1 MAAACPNPLEP
12 AEDDALASG
21 DHAGSGAGAVDL
33 LGAVGL
39 LREAASELD
48 AVLERRADELA
59 ERLSEG
65 DFRVAVCG
73 GFSNGKSSL
82 INALIGEDL
91 LPVGVLPVTSI
102 ATEVRHG
109 ATAALIELD
118 DGTRRSVAVTE
129 LAAWVSEANN
139 PDNAKGVARVL
150 VETPA
155 PLLEPGVT
163 LVDTPGLESI
173 FEHNDTT
180 AMATIRDAEGALVV
194 LSADAPLTA
203 AERRL
208 LDVVAER
215 ASATFFSL
223 NRADHLST
231 AEIDQ
236 AVSFVSDAV
245 EAATGSDHQV
255 FATSARRAIEARS
268 SSDQAARDAGTDAL
282 HQALT
287 NFVDRELVAV
297 RQQAFALA
305 VRRLADELADA
316 DALTT
321 AIAGLAADELA
332 DRIGRFERAAET
344 ERIRLGE
351 DTVLLAASVKG
362 IAADL
367 ADWLARQGSAPVP
380 EAAERFAAVAQRT
393 PLRRLE
399 QALDDEVRRLV
410 EVRFDEVRPEA
421 VARVEVAWG
430 VASAEFAGRVQAR
443 ADAIRAIAEETFG
456 ARLAPFPIPAVADE
470 PDRFWYLFFRPELPD
485 APLWRALR
493 LLLPHGWLRRRLIAA
508 AHRRLVEELDKHAG
522 RARSTLNERLAG
534 THRRFVDELSGHV
547 EALIA
552 DIGRATQ
559 ATRRQSTS
567 AEARTAADRQRQQR
581 LSVALGAAYAAT
593 AHQQRTEAR
602 RQ

>member
-1 MAAACPNPLEP
+1 LTW
-12 AEDDALASG
+12 
-21 DHAGSGAGAVDL
+21 
-33 LGAVGL
+33 
-39 LREAASELD
+39 
-48 AVLERRADELA
+48 
-59 ERLSEG
+59 
-65 DFRVAVCG
+65 
-73 GFSNGKSSL
+73 
-82 INALIGEDL
+82 
-91 LPVGVLPVTSI
+91 LP
-102 ATEVRHG
+102 
-109 ATAALIELD
+109 
-118 DGTRRSVAVTE
+118 SV
-129 LAAWVSEANN
+129 
-139 PDNAKGVARVL
+139 PR
-150 VETPA
+150 P
-155 PLLEPGVT
+155 
-163 LVDTPGLESI
+163 
-173 FEHNDTT
+173 
-180 AMATIRDAEGALVV
+180 R
-194 LSADAPLTA
+194 
-203 AERRL
+203 
-208 LDVVAER
+208 
-215 ASATFFSL
+215 FFSL

-236 AVSFVSDAV
+236 AVTFVSDAV
-245 EAATGSDHQV
+245 EVATGSAHQV

-282 HQALT
+282 HEALT

-297 RQQAFALA
+297 RQQAFAMA

-321 AIAGLAADELA
+321 ATAGLAADELA
-332 DRIGRFERAAET
+332 DRIGQFERAAET

-351 DTVLLAASVKG
+351 DTVLLATSVKG

-367 ADWLARQGSAPVP
+367 ADWFARQGSAPVP
-380 EAAERFAAVAQRT
+380 DAAERLAAVAQRT

-399 QALDDEVRRLV
+399 QALDAEVRSLV
-410 EVRFDEVRPEA
+410 EARFDEVRPEA
-421 VARVEVAWG
+421 VARVEAAWG

-493 LLLPHGWLRRRLIAA
+493 LLLPHGWLRRRLIGA

-522 RARSTLNERLAG
+522 RARSSLTERLAG

-559 ATRRQSTS
+559 STRRQSTS
-567 AEARTAADRQRQQR
+567 AKARAAADRQRHQR
-581 LSVALGAAYAAT
+581 LSDALGAARAAT
-593 AHQQRTEAR
+593 GAPAHQQ
-602 RQ
+602 

>member
-1 MAAACPNPLEP
+1 M
-12 AEDDALASG
+12 S
-21 DHAGSGAGAVDL
+21 
-33 LGAVGL
+33 
-39 LREAASELD
+39 
-48 AVLERRADELA
+48 
-59 ERLSEG
+59 
-65 DFRVAVCG
+65 G

-109 ATAALIELD
+109 TTAARIELD
-118 DGTRRSVAVTE
+118 DGTRRPVAVTE
-129 LAAWVSEANN
+129 LAAWMSEANN

-163 LVDTPGLESI
+163 LVATPGLESI

-367 ADWLARQGSAPVP
+367 ADWLARQG
-380 EAAERFAAVAQRT
+380 
-393 PLRRLE
+393 
-399 QALDDEVRRLV
+399 
-410 EVRFDEVRPEA
+410 
-421 VARVEVAWG
+421 

-522 RARSTLNERLAG
+522 RARSTLSERLAG

>member
-21 DHAGSGAGAVDL
+21 DPAGSGAGAVDL

-393 PLRRLE
+393 P
-399 QALDDEVRRLV
+399 
-410 EVRFDEVRPEA
+410 
-421 VARVEVAWG
+421 AWG

>member
-367 ADWLARQGSAPVP
+367 ADWLARQG
-380 EAAERFAAVAQRT
+380 
-393 PLRRLE
+393 
-399 QALDDEVRRLV
+399 
-410 EVRFDEVRPEA
+410 
-421 VARVEVAWG
+421 

-522 RARSTLNERLAG
+522 RARSTLSERLAG

-567 AEARTAADRQRQQR
+567 AEARAAADRQRQQR

>member
-344 ERIRLGE
+344 ERIWLGE

-367 ADWLARQGSAPVP
+367 ADWLARQ
-380 EAAERFAAVAQRT
+380 
-393 PLRRLE
+393 
-399 QALDDEVRRLV
+399 
-410 EVRFDEVRPEA
+410 
-421 VARVEVAWG
+421 G

-567 AEARTAADRQRQQR
+567 AEARAAADRQRQQR

>member
-1 MAAACPNPLEP
+1 VAAACPNPLEP

-21 DHAGSGAGAVDL
+21 DPAGSGAGAVDL

-367 ADWLARQGSAPVP
+367 ADWLARQG
-380 EAAERFAAVAQRT
+380 
-393 PLRRLE
+393 
-399 QALDDEVRRLV
+399 
-410 EVRFDEVRPEA
+410 
-421 VARVEVAWG
+421 

-522 RARSTLNERLAG
+522 RARSTLSERLAG

-567 AEARTAADRQRQQR
+567 AEARAAADRQRQQR

>member
-21 DHAGSGAGAVDL
+21 DPAGSGAGAVDL

-39 LREAASELD
+39 LRQAASELD

-268 SSDQAARDAGTDAL
+268 CSDQAARDAGTDAL

-287 NFVDRELVAV
+287 NFVDRELV
-297 RQQAFALA
+297 
-305 VRRLADELADA
+305 
-316 DALTT
+316 
-321 AIAGLAADELA
+321 
-332 DRIGRFERAAET
+332 
-344 ERIRLGE
+344 
-351 DTVLLAASVKG
+351 AASVKG

-567 AEARTAADRQRQQR
+567 AEARAAADRQRQQR

>member
-316 DALTT
+316 DVLTT

-344 ERIRLGE
+344 ERIWLGE

-367 ADWLARQGSAPVP
+367 ADWLARQ
-380 EAAERFAAVAQRT
+380 
-393 PLRRLE
+393 
-399 QALDDEVRRLV
+399 
-410 EVRFDEVRPEA
+410 
-421 VARVEVAWG
+421 G

-522 RARSTLNERLAG
+522 RARSTLTERLAG

-567 AEARTAADRQRQQR
+567 AEARAAADRQRQQR

>member
-1 MAAACPNPLEP
+1 VAAACPNPLEP
-12 AEDDALASG
+12 AEDDALAPG

-150 VETPA
+150 VATPA
-155 PLLEPGVT
+155 QLLEPGVT

-297 RQQAFALA
+297 RQHAFALA

-321 AIAGLAADELA
+321 ATAGLAADELA

-367 ADWLARQGSAPVP
+367 ADWLARQ
-380 EAAERFAAVAQRT
+380 
-393 PLRRLE
+393 
-399 QALDDEVRRLV
+399 
-410 EVRFDEVRPEA
+410 
-421 VARVEVAWG
+421 G

-522 RARSTLNERLAG
+522 RARSTLSERLAG

-567 AEARTAADRQRQQR
+567 AEARAAADRQRQQR

>member
-1 MAAACPNPLEP
+1 MPQPTRTRRGTIRSLP
-12 AEDDALASG
+12 ATLRVPAPVRLTCW
-21 DHAGSGAGAVDL
+21 GAVE
-33 LGAVGL
+33 L
-39 LREAASELD
+39 LRDAASELD

-109 ATAALIELD
+109 TTAARIELD
-118 DGTRRSVAVTE
+118 DGTRRPVAVTE
-129 LAAWVSEANN
+129 LAAWMSEANN

-231 AEIDQ
+231 AETDQ

-245 EAATGSDHQV
+245 EAATGSAHQV

-268 SSDQAARDAGTDAL
+268 SGDPAARDAGTDAL
-282 HQALT
+282 HEALT
-287 NFVDRELVAV
+287 NFVGRELVEV

-305 VRRLADELADA
+305 LRRLADELADA

-321 AIAGLAADELA
+321 VTAGLAADELA
-332 DRIGRFERAAET
+332 DRVDHFERAAET
-344 ERIRLGE
+344 ERTRLGE
-351 DTVLLAASVKG
+351 DTVLLATSVKS
-362 IAADL
+362 IADDL
-367 ADWLARQGSAPVP
+367 ADWLARQGSAPVSD
-380 EAAERFAAVAQRT
+380 AAKRFAAVAQQT

-399 QALDDEVRRLV
+399 QALDWQPGASTRCDPKPSHVSKRRGASHRPSSPDGSRPAPMRSGRSPKRPSGLAWRRSPFPPSPTSPTGFGTCSFDRSCPTLRCG
-410 EVRFDEVRPEA
+410 VRFDCCYLTR
-421 VARVEVAWG
+421 G
-430 VASAEFAGRVQAR
+430 CG
-443 ADAIRAIAEETFG
+443 G
-456 ARLAPFPIPAVADE
+456 A
-470 PDRFWYLFFRPELPD
+470 
-485 APLWRALR
+485 
-493 LLLPHGWLRRRLIAA
+493 
-508 AHRRLVEELDKHAG
+508 
-522 RARSTLNERLAG
+522 
-534 THRRFVDELSGHV
+534 
-547 EALIA
+547 
-552 DIGRATQ
+552 
-559 ATRRQSTS
+559 
-567 AEARTAADRQRQQR
+567 
-581 LSVALGAAYAAT
+581 
-593 AHQQRTEAR
+593 
-602 RQ
+602 